1 MPVITIRGQYGSWS
15 AEIGELIAR
24 KLNIDYVDREII
36 AGVAE
41 RLRRPSTSIA
51 EKEMPPST
59 LLGRISEAMA
69 QTAYLGD
76 GINTGIYS
84 PIWEIPLND
93 SNYLS
98 GLEYVIKEL
107 AGSQSIV
114 IRGRGS
120 QFILK
125 DFPGAF
131 HVMTVAPV
139 EVRVKRVM
147 ERQKLN
153 EEDARNEIARFDN
166 GSREFVKRYFKAN
179 IADPVNYDIV
189 INTNHLSIESAGSI
203 IVDALQLDRTGVFV
217 NKERH

>member
-1 MPVITIRGQYGSWS
+1 MPIITIRGLYGSWA
-15 AEIGELIAR
+15 AEIGELIAQ

-69 QTAYLGD
+69 QTACLGD
-76 GINTGIYS
+76 GIYAGVYS
-84 PIWEIPLND
+84 PLCEIPLND
-93 SNYLS
+93 TNYLS

-107 AGSQSIV
+107 AASHSIV

-120 QFILK
+120 HLILK

-131 HVMTVAPV
+131 HVMIVAPV
-139 EVRVKRVM
+139 EVRLKRVM
-147 ERQKLN
+147 ESEKLN
-153 EEDARNEIARFDN
+153 EKDAKNEIARFDN

-179 IADPVNYDIV
+179 IADPIYYDLV
-189 INTNHLSIESAGSI
+189 VNTNHLSIEDAASI
-203 IVDALQLDRTGVFV
+203 IVDAVPRLSV
-217 NKERH
+217 